1 MANISSLSLQNPSQP
16 KFTGD
21 SSIMASAIDLYSA
34 CDDAIPTIDYSLL
47 FSNDPHQRS
56 LALEYLGQACHHYG
70 FFNLVNHGIPDKLLD
85 NFFHGISE
93 FFDPMMLDERRA
105 LYSKKDAM
113 DRIRWVLRSSSGE
126 NREYLK
132 VISHPNYHFPPNPS
146 CFSEVLG
153 EYHKEMRKI
162 VVGLARAV
170 SINLGFEED
179 YIEKAFNLK
188 SGFDVSA
195 MILYPPNHISKGEM
209 GLPEHTDPGFIV
221 TLVQNVDGG
230 LQILSHHGKW
240 INVQIPPHAILI
252 QLGDHLE
259 ILTNGK
265 YKSHIHRVVVAKN
278 EVERISVATLHGPS
292 LEKSV
297 RPAPE
302 FVDETH
308 PQAYLGMTYK
318 QCLEANG
325 DDEIES
331 QSSLHL
337 IKLPNIN

>member
-1 MANISSLSLQNPSQP
+1 
-16 KFTGD
+16 
-21 SSIMASAIDLYSA
+21 MASAIDPYSA
-34 CDDAIPTIDYSLL
+34 CDDEIPTIDYSLL

-70 FFNLVNHGIPDKLLD
+70 FFYLVNHGIPDKVLD
-85 NFFHGISE
+85 NLFKGISE
-93 FFDPMMLDERRA
+93 FFDPMMLEERRA
-105 LYSKKDAM
+105 LYSKKDPM
-113 DRIRWVLRSSSGE
+113 DRIRWVLNSSSGE

-132 VISHPNYHFPPNPS
+132 VNSHPNYHFPPNPS

-170 SINLGFEED
+170 SKSLGFEED

-195 MILYPPNHISKGEM
+195 MNLYPPNHISKGEM
-209 GLPEHTDPGFIV
+209 GLAEHTDPGFII

-230 LQILSHHGKW
+230 FQILSHHGKW
-240 INVQIPPHAILI
+240 INVHIPPHAILI

-259 ILTNGK
+259 
-265 YKSHIHRVVVAKN
+265 N

-308 PQAYLGMTYK
+308 PHAYLGMTYK
-318 QCLEANG
+318 QSLEANG
-325 DDEIES
+325 NDEIDYLQDAGLYES
-331 QSSLHL
+331 QEEAVKSDDKAGGEGNGKRDELQELGYSA
-337 IKLPNIN
+337 